1 LPFEGGIR
9 IIRWPVAS
17 GHPMWRDPAM
27 SKTYRDWSPNQV
39 YMFPPSP
46 QDWLPEDDLVYFLLD
61 TIATIDLAPI
71 FAHYERELRGQPPF
85 HPRMMVALLL
95 YCYATGTRSSRKI
108 MRRCHTDVACRII
121 VGEDIPDFR
130 TISDFRKTHLAR
142 LEALFVEV
150 LKLSALA
157 GLAKVGTISR
167 DGTKVKANA
176 SRHEA
181 MSYERM
187 QEEENRLKQEI
198 ATILAEAQ
206 AADATED
213 ACHGPDRHGEELP
226 EQLARRQS
234 RLARIRRAKAQLEG
248 RARAEAAAEAAR
260 REAEAKGP
268 PKVAPA
274 DAGPEPKA
282 QINFTD
288 PESRIMKVSNK
299 GWDQCGNAQAVANEH
314 QIILA
319 ADVTD
324 QANDKLQAVPMAD
337 QTREDLD
344 AVGVKQALGA
354 ALMDSGYSSETNT
367 AELEARGIDLDV
379 ATERLKH
386 HEKVA
391 SAPRGRIPKDLA
403 AKPGMARKPRT
414 KKGRELY
421 ARRKGMIEPIFGQ
434 IKQVPG
440 FRQFSLRGLASRRGE
455 RRLMCVVHNLL
466 KLWRHGQE
474 VAVAG

>member
-1 LPFEGGIR
+1 
-9 IIRWPVAS
+9 
-17 GHPMWRDPAM
+17 MN
-27 SKTYRDWSPNQV
+27 KTYRDWSPNQPSF
-39 YMFPPSP
+39 FPPSP

-61 TIATIDLAPI
+61 SIATIDLTPI

-85 HPRMMVALLL
+85 HPRMMVSLLL

-108 MRRCHTDVACRII
+108 MRRCRVDVACRVI

-130 TISDFRKTHLAR
+130 TISDFRKTHLQR
-142 LEALFVEV
+142 LEALFIEV
-150 LKLSALA
+150 LKLCALA
-157 GLAKVGTISR
+157 GLAKVGTISL

-176 SRHEA
+176 SRHKA
-181 MSYERM
+181 MSYDRM
-187 QEEENRLKQEI
+187 QEEEQRLKGEI
-198 ATILAEAQ
+198 KAMLAEAQ
-206 AADATED
+206 AADDTED
-213 ACHGPDRHGEELP
+213 ARHGPDRHGEELP
-226 EQLARRQS
+226 EELARRQS
-234 RLARIRRAKAQLEG
+234 RLAKIQQAKALLEE

-260 REAEAKGP
+260 REAEGKAP

-274 DAGPEPKA
+274 DAVPEAKD

-324 QANDKLQAVPMAD
+324 QANDKLQAVPMVD
-337 QTREDLD
+337 QARANLD
-344 AVGVKQALGA
+344 AAGVERAIGA
-354 ALMDSGYSSETNT
+354 ALMDAGYYSEANT
-367 AELEARGIDLDV
+367 AALEGRGIDPLV
-379 ATERLKH
+379 ATERLRH

-391 SAPRGRIPKDLA
+391 SAPRGRIPQDATPKQR
-403 AKPGMARKPRT
+403 MARKLRT

-434 IKQVPG
+434 LKQVLG
-440 FRQFSLRGLASRRGE
+440 FRQFSLRGLAAMRGE
-455 RRLMCVVHNLL
+455 WRLMCLVHNLL
-466 KLWRHGQE
+466 KLWRKGQAE
-474 VAVAG
+474 ALAG